1 MWANGRRCWWY
12 TSSSLELEFPLFSEA
27 RKENYDFGDTPN
39 LAARLQGV
47 AEPNSVVVIAEAT
60 RRLLGNLF
68 EFQDLGAKEL
78 KGIAG
83 PETAPILLQR
93 MSPFV

>member
-1 MWANGRRCWWY
+1 
-12 TSSSLELEFPLFSEA
+12 
-27 RKENYDFGDTPN
+27 
-39 LAARLQGV
+39 
-47 AEPNSVVVIAEAT
+47 VVVIAEAT

-68 EFQDLGAKEL
+68 EFQDLGAKKL

-93 MSPFV
+93 MSPFVARNGPPAMADLSPLTGAKRTICARSEYFAF

>member
-1 MWANGRRCWWY
+1 
-12 TSSSLELEFPLFSEA
+12 
-27 RKENYDFGDTPN
+27 
-39 LAARLQGV
+39 
-47 AEPNSVVVIAEAT
+47 VVVIAEAT

-68 EFQDLGAKEL
+68 EFQDLGAKKL